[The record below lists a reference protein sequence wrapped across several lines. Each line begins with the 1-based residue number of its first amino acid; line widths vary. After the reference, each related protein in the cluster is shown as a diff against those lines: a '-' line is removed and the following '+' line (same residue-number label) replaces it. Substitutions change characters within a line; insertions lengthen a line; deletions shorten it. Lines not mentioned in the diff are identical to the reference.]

1 MCLNFT
7 GILFLHNLEP
17 DFQVP
22 SSLQPTH
29 QICQIEIL
37 IILVDAIVAYAT
49 STIVIMT
56 LW

>member
-56 LW
+56 L